1 MSISIYFK
9 SSYQSILRS
18 RLRSALTT
26 LGIVIGVASVIIMVS
41 LGNGAKRMVE
51 EQIASLGTNVLMIF
65 AEATTQGG
73 VRTGLGSVV
82 TMVPEDSYA
91 LKSLHSINYATPLVR
106 TVQQVV
112 NGSLNWRTA
121 IVGANEEYFLIRDWS
136 IENGYLFNSQHVTSA
151 AKVCVIGKTVA
162 EKLFPFQ
169 NPVGSIIRIKGI
181 PFKVLGL
188 LQRKG
193 YSAIGTDQDDTIVI
207 PYTTAQKLLTGS
219 TSIPLILVSASSP
232 SEIDSAKEEIT
243 KLLRQRHRISPLA
256 DNDFTIR
263 TQAEFA
269 STAERTTKIMM
280 ILLGS
285 VASVSLIVGGIGI
298 MNIMLVSVTERTR
311 EIGLRRAVGATRRD
325 ILLQFLIESS
335 VLSIMGGI
343 VGLLIGIGISS
354 LVPFFIEWP
363 SETPLWSILIAFS
376 FSAIVG
382 ISFGLYPAWKASML
396 NPIEALRY
404 E

>member
-1 MSISIYFK
+1 MSVSVYLK
-9 SSYQSILRS
+9 SSYQSIMRA

-65 AEATTQGG
+65 AEATTQSG
-73 VRTGLGSVV
+73 VRTGFGSVI
-82 TMVPEDSYA
+82 TMIPDDAYA
-91 LKSLHSINYATPLVR
+91 LKSLHSVVAATPLVR
-106 TVQQVV
+106 TAQQVV
-112 NGSLNWRTA
+112 YGSLNWRTA
-121 IVGANEEYFLIRDWS
+121 VVGANEEYFLIRDWS
-136 IENGYLFNSQHVTSA
+136 VEAGSLFDSQHVSSA
-151 AKVCVIGKTVA
+151 AKVCLIGKTVS
-162 EKLFPFQ
+162 EKLFPHN
-169 NPVGSIIRIKGI
+169 NPVGKVIRIKGI
-181 PFKVLGL
+181 PFKIIGL

-193 YSAIGTDQDDTIVI
+193 YSAIGTDQDDTIII
-207 PYTTAQKLLTGS
+207 PYTTAQRFLTGS

-232 SEIDSAKEEIT
+232 SEIDVAKEEIT
-243 KLLRQRHRISPLA
+243 KLLRQRHRLPPSA

-311 EIGLRRAVGATRRD
+311 EIGLRRAVGATRQD

-335 VLSIMGGI
+335 CLSIMGGI
-343 VGLLIGIGISS
+343 VGLLIGVGISS
-354 LVPFFIEWP
+354 LVPFFFEWP
-363 SETPLWSILIAFS
+363 SETPLWSVLIAFS

-382 ISFGLYPAWKASML
+382 ISFGLYPAWKAAML